1 MGTDS
6 QIILIIATK
15 TLNNK
20 VKASLTAFFS
30 AIALILTLMYN
41 TREENALN
49 WERNPHMA
57 QRKFKFTKPPPLPA
71 YNKMT
76 RLTIREL
83 GLLDLDEHPFHIS
96 ADPRF
101 L

>member
-20 VKASLTAFFS
+20 VKASLTAFFT

-49 WERNPHMA
+49 
-57 QRKFKFTKPPPLPA
+57 
-71 YNKMT
+71 
-76 RLTIREL
+76 
-83 GLLDLDEHPFHIS
+83 
-96 ADPRF
+96 
-101 L
+101 